1 MYGRRETWQT
11 YECVVPRSR
20 QQGAVQ
26 GQEGRQQRSRTHQH
40 LEEDDEELV
49 AGHEVAVQNPQ
60 VEPAAEAA
68 EHLDQHLLIVA
79 RLLHTRRLG
88 E

>member
-1 MYGRRETWQT
+1 MGQLVGTSVNVLFLGHVNRALCGAKR
-11 YECVVPRSR
+11 VVASK
-20 QQGAVQ
+20 
-26 GQEGRQQRSRTHQH
+26 THQH

-49 AGHEVAVQNPQ
+49 AGHEVAVQNAQ
-60 VEPAAEAA
+60 VEPAAQAP

-88 E
+88 G